1 MKSITE
7 KDFNTEV
14 LEAGQVVVL
23 DFWATWCGQCKQ
35 LMPTLEQLET
45 EFPNIKFLKIDIN
58 DAEGIASKYY
68 ISVLPTVLMFTADG
82 KFAKRLSGLSN
93 KKFLIQN
100 INETLENKLDE
111 LY

>member
-1 MKSITE
+1 MKIITE

-14 LEAGQVVVL
+14 LEAGQLVIL
-23 DFWATWCGQCKQ
+23 HFFPTWCGQCKQ

-45 EFPNIKFLKIDIN
+45 ELPNITFLKIDIN

-100 INETLENKLDE
+100 IKKTL
-111 LY
+111 